1 MVEQGIRLTIVITTD
16 YSVICSDYSSED
28 KKMQKYVEQIDKRT
42 GEVDG
47 WLYGVDTSQAQI
59 NRKVVYGISRFIH
72 RAGKRPRANTR
83 A

>member
-42 GEVDG
+42 GEVMDG
-47 WLYGVDTSQAQI
+47 CMVDTSQAQI

>member
-1 MVEQGIRLTIVITTD
+1 
-16 YSVICSDYSSED
+16 
-28 KKMQKYVEQIDKRT
+28 MQKHVEQIDKRT
-42 GEVDG
+42 GEVMDG
-47 WLYGVDTSQAQI
+47 CMVDTLQAQI

>member
-1 MVEQGIRLTIVITTD
+1 
-16 YSVICSDYSSED
+16 
-28 KKMQKYVEQIDKRT
+28 MQKYVEQIDKRT
-42 GEVDG
+42 GEVMDG
-47 WLYGVDTSQAQI
+47 CMVDTSQAQI